1 MEAHSIPPLDSRTA
15 HYRVPAERMTKK
27 GAYRLSVRMRSRT
40 EPMYFM
46 RQINSTPDMIHRM
59 LENTLDLHPS
69 SHTFW
74 VR

>member
-1 MEAHSIPPLDSRTA
+1 
-15 HYRVPAERMTKK
+15 
-27 GAYRLSVRMRSRT
+27 MRNRT
-40 EPMYFM
+40 EPIYFM
-46 RQINSTPDMIHRM
+46 RQIDSTPDMIHRM